1 MRFVWKQAQAKC
13 LPRHDTAPRRPETP
27 AEIRESPMRSRPPPS
42 EKETARA
49 AKAHPME
56 DISRQ
61 KPCPAACRR
70 TACRTPEPRR
80 THGRRQNC
88 KAEHR
93 QISPLQKAKDSNRG
107 VPPLCRPYHH
117 QIPHQK
123 EHPELFH
130 KITPSY
136 PLRKRIWQGQSLH
149 AASERKNNPHNGTQH
164 DIKNR
169 VLFPFIR
176 CEQQHHKQNTFLNAD
191 IAAKIGKR

>member
-1 MRFVWKQAQAKC
+1 
-13 LPRHDTAPRRPETP
+13 
-27 AEIRESPMRSRPPPS
+27 MRSRPPPS

-49 AKAHPME
+49 AKAHPTE
-56 DISRQ
+56 DISLPEALSRSL
-61 KPCPAACRR
+61 PPHSLPHPN
-70 TACRTPEPRR
+70 TLEPRR
-80 THGRRQNC
+80 THCRRQNR

-93 QISPLQKAKDSNRG
+93 QISPLQKAKDSTRG

-123 EHPELFH
+123 EHPDLFH

-164 DIKNR
+164 NIKNR

-176 CEQQHHKQNTFLNAD
+176 CKQQHRKQNTFLNAD

>member
-1 MRFVWKQAQAKC
+1 MSCFTVRC
-13 LPRHDTAPRRPETP
+13 PRRG
-27 AEIRESPMRSRPPPS
+27 AA
-42 EKETARA
+42 TARTACCMKCSA
-49 AKAHPME
+49 A
-56 DISRQ
+56 SGRRSSSQ
-61 KPCPAACRR
+61 RRRR

-80 THGRRQNC
+80 THCRRQNR

-93 QISPLQKAKDSNRG
+93 QISPLQKAKDSTRG

-123 EHPELFH
+123 EHPDLFH

-164 DIKNR
+164 NIKNR

-176 CEQQHHKQNTFLNAD
+176 CKQQHRKQNTFLNAD